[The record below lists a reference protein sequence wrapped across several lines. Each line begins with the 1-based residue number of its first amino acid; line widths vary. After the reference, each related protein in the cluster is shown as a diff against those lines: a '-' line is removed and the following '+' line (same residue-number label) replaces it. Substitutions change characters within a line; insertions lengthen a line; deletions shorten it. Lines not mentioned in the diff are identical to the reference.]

1 MEMAMPGFLFLAR
14 PIAGGDN
21 DFTPHG
27 AAPRWKQQLINTRQ
41 HAYQGSF

>member
-1 MEMAMPGFLFLAR
+1 MPGFFFLTG

-27 AAPRWKQQLINTRQ
+27 AAHGRKQELINTRQ
-41 HAYQGSF
+41 HAYQDSF